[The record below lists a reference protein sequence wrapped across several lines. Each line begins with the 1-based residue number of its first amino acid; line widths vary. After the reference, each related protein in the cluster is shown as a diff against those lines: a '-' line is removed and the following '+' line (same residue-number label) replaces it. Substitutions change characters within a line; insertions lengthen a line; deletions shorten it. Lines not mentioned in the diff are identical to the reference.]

1 MARLG
6 HGIDKCLLIT
16 RLGHVGSLKSTQV
29 KLKQHENRNN
39 DENENMIWKK
49 NKKIQTKSLIYT

>member
-39 DENENMIWKK
+39 DENENMI
-49 NKKIQTKSLIYT
+49 